1 MGRILSIG
9 TPDSRKAEQAL
20 RRCTAVRPARV
31 AETATRK
38 TGVLLRRGATGCVLA
53 LLVACSTTGQ
63 GFNAMALSKIV
74 PGQTTFEQAQS
85 LLGATPIDIYEQ
97 GDGSL
102 MARWAYKAS
111 VMTDAIYA
119 RQELLLMFDTHGRFQ
134 RVVDSVNVPAGPGK
148 APVAAAGGAVPGQAG
163 VGQARAPNVE
173 PNPVA
178 DTSARGIDHTAV
190 TYPLAP
196 R

>member
-1 MGRILSIG
+1 MNVWGSPEAGR
-9 TPDSRKAEQAL
+9 
-20 RRCTAVRPARV
+20 AVRRRAV
-31 AETATRK
+31 ACDAGVTGTVTGKTRALWRRAAVSSAF
-38 TGVLLRRGATGCVLA
+38 VLLA
-53 LLVACSTTGQ
+53 ACSTTGQ

-85 LLGATPIDIYEQ
+85 LLGAAPADIYDQ

-134 RVVDSVNVPAGPGK
+134 RVVDSVNVPTKPGK
-148 APVAAAGGAVPGQAG
+148 AAAPSVGGAASNAG
-163 VGQARAPNVE
+163 VGRSRVQAVP

-178 DTSARGIDHTAV
+178 DTSARGIDNTVV

-196 R
+196 Q

>member
-1 MGRILSIG
+1 MRVQGSPEAGR
-9 TPDSRKAEQAL
+9 TV
-20 RRCTAVRPARV
+20 RRCAVACDASV
-31 AETATRK
+31 AVTATGKAWALWRRAAVSSVF
-38 TGVLLRRGATGCVLA
+38 VLLA
-53 LLVACSTTGQ
+53 ACSTTGQ

-85 LLGATPIDIYEQ
+85 LLGAAPVDIYDQ

-134 RVVDSVNVPAGPGK
+134 RVVDSVNVPTEPGK
-148 APVAAAGGAVPGQAG
+148 AVAPAVGGVAPGDAG
-163 VGQARAPNVE
+163 VGRSRVQAVP

-178 DTSARGIDHTAV
+178 DTSTRGIDNTVV
-190 TYPLAP
+190 TYPLGP
-196 R
+196 Q